1 LTRVAFVYP
10 NPREAMLERIAAGAL
25 PDTNLLGQNHLAE
38 LGVDSFV
45 YDSILRRHTR
55 TAGAMHRATWHARE
69 LLLPWELGGT
79 DLIVTPLA
87 TLLPIASR
95 LRRRPRV
102 VVVSYH
108 LVAAFERANELRRRL
123 LRTSLGCAARIVT
136 IAETARAQLI
146 DLGGLD
152 PEQVVT
158 APLGVDDG
166 FWQPTPDQPNGY
178 VLTVGRDL
186 ARDYATFAA
195 AVEGLPVR
203 AILVAKEENLR
214 GIDVPPNVEVRL
226 NISAGEVRNLYA
238 GAACVVVPIVPESN
252 PRGTENSGTIALLE
266 AMASGRPTIV
276 SERSYLSEYIHPDA
290 TLTVA
295 PSDPHALRETIGR
308 VLSDPSL
315 AHSMSEAARRHVEER
330 HTSRQFAV
338 HLASVIRGL
347 SRAD

>member
-10 NPREAMLERIAAGAL
+10 NPREALLERIADGAL
-25 PDTNLLGQNHLAE
+25 PDTGLLGQNHLAE
-38 LGVDSFV
+38 LGIDSFV
-45 YDSILRRHTR
+45 HDSIVRRHV
-55 TAGAMHRATWHARE
+55 GASGVVHRITWHGRE
-69 LLLPWELGGT
+69 LLLPWELRGT

-87 TLLPIASR
+87 TLLPIAAR

-102 VVVSYH
+102 IVVSYH
-108 LVAAFERANELRRRL
+108 HVSAFERASSLRRRL
-123 LRTSLGCAARIVT
+123 LRTSLGCATRVVT
-136 IAETARAQLI
+136 IAETAREQLI
-146 DLGGLD
+146 AFAGID
-152 PEQVVT
+152 PQQVVT
-158 APLGVDDG
+158 IPLGIDEG
-166 FWQPTPDQPNGY
+166 FWRSAPPRPDGY

-214 GIDVPPNVEVRL
+214 GIDLPPNVEVKL

-276 SERSYLSEYIHPDA
+276 SERSYLREYIHPDA
-290 TLTVA
+290 TLSVA
-295 PSDPHALRETIGR
+295 PGDPYALRETIDR
-308 VLSDPSL
+308 VLGDASL
-315 AHSMSEAARRHVEER
+315 AHSMSEAGRRHLEER